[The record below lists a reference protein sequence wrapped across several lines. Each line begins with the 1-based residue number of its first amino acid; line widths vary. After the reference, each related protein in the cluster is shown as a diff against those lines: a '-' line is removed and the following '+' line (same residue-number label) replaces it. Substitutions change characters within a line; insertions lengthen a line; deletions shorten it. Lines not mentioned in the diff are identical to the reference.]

1 MGADVSLEADESEL
15 IDLNHVLA
23 KAVGELKEF
32 FSTLSDDVNA
42 TISGW
47 HTTGSDSSRQAAD
60 AALAKIVADGQQM
73 AEALKD
79 ITIAVGEY
87 AAEVRDTELRNVAIT
102 D

>member
-1 MGADVSLEADESEL
+1 MGAEVSLEADESEL

-23 KAVGELKEF
+23 KTVGDLKEF

-47 HTTGSDSSRQAAD
+47 RNTGSDSSREAAD

-73 AEALKD
+73 AEALKE
-79 ITIAVGEY
+79 ITRAVGEY
-87 AAEVRDTELRNVAIT
+87 AAEVHTTELRNVAIT